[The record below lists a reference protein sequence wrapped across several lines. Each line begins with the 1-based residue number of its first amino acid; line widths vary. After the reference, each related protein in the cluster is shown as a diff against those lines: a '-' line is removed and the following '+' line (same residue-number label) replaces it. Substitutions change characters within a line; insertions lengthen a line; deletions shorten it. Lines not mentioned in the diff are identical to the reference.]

1 MTAAGGERAATAAR
15 REGNRRRTLA
25 AVASMVSVYFFSYFQ
40 RTGIPGTI
48 FDELQAEVH
57 LTATAVA
64 GLGAVFLQ
72 IYAWMQLVAGVA
84 ADHVG
89 GRRALLAGGVVMC
102 LGAVAFPLCRSGSG
116 LYLSRALT
124 ALGASFM
131 YLSIVKEIDRLF
143 APQSFPIIMGAV
155 LFGGYSGGIAATLP
169 FERAVAAWGWRSSLL
184 GVAALMTLTLG
195 LAFAALRGLPALP
208 RQRGRLTLG
217 PLWEIVRNPLSR
229 PLLVYSAICFPVYF
243 GIQAVLGKKFLQD
256 FARFSSAKAAVVM
269 LVMMVTGAAMTFVGG
284 LLLRWI
290 GHRRKP
296 LLIGSIALVLAALV
310 LLLAG
315 IYWRAG
321 GWIFL
326 VACVLLA
333 ASTGASPASLSS
345 MKELNRPDVVAQ
357 AIAVSNCAAYLGVGA
372 VAYLGGWVLDR
383 YRGEA
388 IATASGIVYPPQAY
402 ATYFAL
408 LLGLALVALVACCR
422 VRETRG
428 ESLYAEVPSPGPG
441 API

>member
-1 MTAAGGERAATAAR
+1 MGGERVDNLAKR
-15 REGNRRRTLA
+15 VNLRRRTLA

-48 FDELQAEVH
+48 FDELQAEFAM
-57 LTATAVA
+57 TATAVA

-89 GRRALLAGGVVMC
+89 GRRALLTGGVVMC
-102 LGAVAFPLCRSGSG
+102 LGAVAFPLCHSASG

-131 YLSIVKEIDRLF
+131 YLSIVKEIDRHF
-143 APQSFPIIMGAV
+143 SPQSFPVIMGAV

-169 FERAVAAWGWRSSLL
+169 FERAVAAWGWRTSLL
-184 GVAALMTLTLG
+184 GVAVLMTLTLG
-195 LAFAALRGLPALP
+195 LAFAALRGLPAIP
-208 RQRGRLTLG
+208 GRRARLTLG
-217 PLWEIVRNPLSR
+217 PLWAIVRNPLSR
-229 PLLVYSAICFPVYF
+229 PLLVNSAICFPVYF
-243 GIQAVLGKKFLQD
+243 GIQTVLGKKFLQD
-256 FARFSSAKAAVVM
+256 FAGLSSAWAASVM
-269 LVMMVTGAAMTFVGG
+269 LVMMMTGAAMTFVGG
-284 LLLRWI
+284 LLLRWT

-296 LLIGSIALVLAALV
+296 LLIGAVVLVLTALV

-315 IYWRAG
+315 IYWQAD
-321 GWIFL
+321 GWLFL

-333 ASTGASPASLSS
+333 ASTCSSPAALSS

-383 YRGEA
+383 YRDEA
-388 IATASGIVYPPQAY
+388 LATAGGIVYPPQAY
-402 ATYFAL
+402 STYFTL
-408 LLGLALVALVACCR
+408 LLGLALVALVACLR

-428 ESLYAEVPSPGPG
+428 ESLYPETLRGEPGEP
-441 API
+441 A